1 MRKFL
6 STILAAVIVV
16 NVFYDDFVRISYKRT
31 VKDNTKKYEQEI
43 DLYNEFLKEYANYI
57 KSLEL
62 SETEM
67 IIKVIKDIWN
77 DIDGYGKCDDL
88 ILGYERLAFQ
98 VEGKGVCL
106 SFADDFTA
114 RINAINP
121 GYDAKNIIV
130 YMNELEQGKTKKV
143 IDLERNF
150 LEKSSNVDED
160 ILKKKKEFGNHRVSV
175 MELKDKNL
183 YLVVDPTN
191 LLIGVLRNGEIKI
204 LNTND
209 EKIMDY
215 RFDSST
221 YLSLESMKELKAD
234 YKDTFEEPAISEKE
248 INELYGFDA
257 QEDALDKVNAI
268 DANVKR
274 LVKLNGDN

>member
-1 MRKFL
+1 MGKL
-6 STILAAVIVV
+6 LATILAAVLVV
-16 NVFYDDFVRISYKRT
+16 NVLYDDLVRHSYKKE
-31 VKDNTKKYEQEI
+31 VKNNTKKYEQEI
-43 DLYNEFLKEYANYI
+43 DLYNEFLKEYAQYI

-67 IIKVIKDIWN
+67 IIKVIKDIWS
-77 DIDGYGKCDDL
+77 DIDGYGKCNDL

-98 VEGKGVCL
+98 EEGKGVCT

-121 GYDAKNIIV
+121 EYDAKNIIV
-130 YMNELEQGKTKKV
+130 YMNELEQGKKMEI
-143 IDLERNF
+143 IDFERTILE
-150 LEKSSNVDED
+150 ESSNVDED
-160 ILKKKKEFGNHRVSV
+160 ILKKQKKFGNHMVSV
-175 MELKDKNL
+175 LKLKDKNL

-191 LLIGVLRNGEIKI
+191 LLIGVLRDGEIQI

-209 EKIMDY
+209 EEIMDY
-215 RFDSST
+215 MFDSST

-234 YKDTFEEPAISEKE
+234 YKDTFEDPTITEKE
-248 INELYGFDA
+248 IDELYGFDA
-257 QEDALDKVNAI
+257 QEEALDKVNEV
-268 DANVKR
+268 DETVKR

>member
-1 MRKFL
+1 MGRFL
-6 STILAAVIVV
+6 SAVLAALIIV
-16 NVFYDDFVRISYKRT
+16 NVFYDDFVRFSYKRT
-31 VKDNTKKYEQEI
+31 FKDNTKKYEQEI
-43 DLYNEFLKEYANYI
+43 DLYNEFLKEYAKYI

-67 IIKVIKDIWN
+67 IIKVIKDIWT
-77 DIDGYGKCDDL
+77 DIDGYGKCNDL

-98 VEGKGVCL
+98 EEGKGVCS

-121 GYDAKNIIV
+121 EYDAKNIIV
-130 YMNELEQGKTKKV
+130 YMNDLEQGKKIEV
-143 IDLERNF
+143 IDFERNVIE
-150 LEKSSNVDED
+150 LSTNVDED
-160 ILKKKKEFGNHRVSV
+160 ILKKQKKFGNHMVSV

-191 LLIGVLRNGEIKI
+191 LLIGILRDGEIKI

-209 EKIMDY
+209 EEIMDY

-221 YLSLESMKELKAD
+221 YLSLESKKELKED
-234 YKDTFEEPAISEKE
+234 YEDTFEEPTITEKE
-248 INELYGFDA
+248 IDELYGFDA
-257 QEDALDKVNAI
+257 QEEAYEKINEVDS
-268 DANVKR
+268 NVKR